1 MSVLPPIPKKKK
13 ERKKEEEEERKKKNN
28 VVVFM
33 YGVADLLNHGVHPRY
48 TVL

>member
-13 ERKKEEEEERKKKNN
+13 KRKKEEEEEERKKTTF
-28 VVVFM
+28 VVFM